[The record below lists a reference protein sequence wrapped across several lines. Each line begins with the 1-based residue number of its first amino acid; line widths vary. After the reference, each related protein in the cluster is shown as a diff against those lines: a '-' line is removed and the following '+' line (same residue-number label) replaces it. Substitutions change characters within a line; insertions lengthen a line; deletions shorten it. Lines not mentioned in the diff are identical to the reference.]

1 MLSRKENNR
10 LGFTLVEL
18 LVVIAIIGVLVALL
32 LPAIQAAREAAR
44 RTQCNNNLKNI
55 GLAVLNFESS
65 LQQFPTGG
73 TMPDVRI
80 EWYLKDTQSVSNPAQ
95 RRGPAN
101 GPLEQGLGWLYQIL
115 PYLEQGAIKNLVQQS
130 DLSKNPIPLYNC
142 PSRRGVTM
150 YSNNTQ
156 NTNISL
162 VDYAAASAGP
172 TRNELGNTQF
182 DNYLSDFASNPLTQ
196 ENVSDVFWGCKEGE
210 SGLPDEPMV
219 RFLAAQGRGFLFRGI
234 IQRVD
239 WDVLSAAHLGF
250 TTKMTIA
257 RISDGTSNTMLASE
271 KWVSQT
277 YSGGPPDG
285 PHPWK
290 SGDDFGWADGWD
302 YDTVRSCMFAPQSDG
317 NADEAGAIA
326 AGGQVK
332 ENLQFGSAH
341 AGGINALFADGS
353 VRGIGFDVNVETL
366 NFLGHREDGQAVATP
381 E

>member
-1 MLSRKENNR
+1 MLARTETVKR
-10 LGFTLVEL
+10 GFTLVEL
-18 LVVIAIIGVLVALL
+18 LVVIAIIGILVALL

-44 RTQCNNNLKNI
+44 RTQCINNLKNI
-55 GLAVLNFESS
+55 GLAILNLEST
-65 LQQFPTGG
+65 LKQFPTGG

-80 EWYLKDTQSVSNPAQ
+80 EWYLKDTQSVSNAAL

-101 GPLEQGLGWLYQIL
+101 GPLRQGLGWLYQIL

-130 DLSKNPIPLYNC
+130 ELSKNPIALYNC

-156 NTNISL
+156 STNISL

-182 DNYLSDFASNPLTQ
+182 DNYLSDFSANPLTQ

-239 WDVLSAAHLGF
+239 WDVNSASHLGF
-250 TTKMTIA
+250 TQKMTIA
-257 RISDGTSNTMLASE
+257 RISDGTSNTILASE

-277 YSGGPPDG
+277 YASGPADG
-285 PHPWK
+285 HPWK
-290 SGDDFGWADGWD
+290 NGDDFGWADGWD
-302 YDTVRSCMFAPQSDG
+302 YDTVRSCMFAPQNDG
-317 NADEAGAIA
+317 NGDEAAAIA
-326 AGGQVK
+326 AGSPVK

-353 VRGIGFDVNVETL
+353 VRGIGFDVNVETF